1 MTLMR
6 GFSRVDM
13 DGKIRLPVNIKREM
27 ELKKGHVLELKI
39 MGSGRKKA
47 IMITTTGIVGKRAS
61 TGRGK

>member
-6 GFSRVDM
+6 GLSRVDM
-13 DGKIRLPVNIKREM
+13 DGKIRLPVNIQREM
-27 ELKKGHVLELKI
+27 ELKKGQVVELKI